1 VTTET
6 TASHSKVFDETLP
19 TTTENSEPTSID
31 AALIATTMDDV
42 VETSTAESNFDCAVL
57 NAWLPQYAFNTC
69 CSQEGITCVE
79 DRITEMYVLL
89 TL

>member
-6 TASHSKVFDETLP
+6 TASHSKVFDETLLA
-19 TTTENSEPTSID
+19 TTTENSVTSID
-31 AALIATTMDDV
+31 AALIATT
-42 VETSTAESNFDCAVL
+42 AESNFDCAVI
-57 NAWLPQYAFNTC
+57 NSWLPWYAFNTC